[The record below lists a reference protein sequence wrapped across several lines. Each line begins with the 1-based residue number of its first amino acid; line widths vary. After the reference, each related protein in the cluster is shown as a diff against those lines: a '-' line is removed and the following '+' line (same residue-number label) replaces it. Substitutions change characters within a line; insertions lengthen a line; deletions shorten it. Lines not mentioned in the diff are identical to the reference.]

1 MIIDPGTVNKA
12 TLILLIFLS
21 GCATRYQEH
30 RWHRGGY
37 EDAQYDYNVFRVSFK
52 SNGLTSKERNAD
64 LALLRSAE
72 LCRNSGYKYFIILEE
87 DKYTKKRKHYSG
99 SSSKTK
105 YKEDDNGNATVTT
118 KSGGGLIF
126 TIKEPRVN
134 LLIECHSTRPEK
146 FSYDADFLYNSLRLK
161 YKIDR

>member
-1 MIIDPGTVNKA
+1 MTKA
-12 TLILLIFLS
+12 ALILLIFLS
-21 GCATRYQEH
+21 GCVTRYQEQ

-64 LALLRSAE
+64 FALLRSAE
-72 LCRNSGYKYFIILEE
+72 LCRNNGFKYFIILEE
-87 DKYTKKRKHYSG
+87 DKYTNRRKHYSG

-105 YKEDDNGNATVTT
+105 YKENDDGSATVTT
-118 KSGGGLIF
+118 KSGGGMMF
-126 TIKEPRVN
+126 TIKEPRASF
-134 LLIECHSTRPEK
+134 LIECHLTRPEK
-146 FSYDADFLYNSLRLK
+146 FSYDADFLHNSLRLK